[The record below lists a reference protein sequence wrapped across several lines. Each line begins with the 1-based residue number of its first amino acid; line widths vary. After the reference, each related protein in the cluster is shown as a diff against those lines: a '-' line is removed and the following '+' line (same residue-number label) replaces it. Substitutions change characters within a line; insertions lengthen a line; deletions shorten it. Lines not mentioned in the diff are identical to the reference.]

1 MNVIHRKKKT
11 MEVAVTAASGKL
23 GSAIVRQLAQQVG
36 SEHIV
41 GTARTPSKAEHLGI
55 SVKKGDYNSKSDFIE
70 ALQGIDVVM
79 IVSGMDAP
87 EKRIGQHRNIIE
99 AAKEVGVRKIVY
111 SSIIGRDG
119 NSSFDAI
126 VGSNRQTERDV
137 RESGLQWSI
146 GRNGLY
152 IEPDVEY
159 IDKYRLEGRV
169 ANCAGEGLC
178 SYTTR
183 SELAYAYAR
192 MILKDDRNGQ
202 VYNLTGDPLTQQQL
216 TSYLNSTFGSHLVY
230 EEMSPEAYLALQKE
244 INGEFLG
251 TIIAGIYT
259 KIRNGEFDVPSQF
272 PPAAGRAH
280 QTWEEYFNS
289 L

>member
-1 MNVIHRKKKT
+1 

-23 GSAIVRQLAQQVG
+23 GSAIVRQLALQIG

-41 GTARTPSKAEHLGI
+41 GIARTPSKAEHLGI
-55 SVKKGDYNSKSDFIE
+55 SIKKGDYNSKTDFIE
-70 ALQGIDVVM
+70 ALRGIDVVM

-87 EKRIGQHRNIIE
+87 EKRIGQHRNIIQAASE
-99 AAKEVGVRKIVY
+99 AGVRKIVY
-111 SSIIGRDG
+111 SSIIGREG

-137 RESGLQWSI
+137 RECGLQWSI

-152 IEPDVEY
+152 MEPDVEY
-159 IDKYRLEGRV
+159 IDTYREEGRV
-169 ANCAGEGLC
+169 ANCAGKGLC

-216 TSYLNSTFGSHLVY
+216 TSYLNSTFGSNLAY
-230 EEMSPEAYLALQKE
+230 EEMTPEAYLALQKE
-244 INGEFLG
+244 TNGEFLG
-251 TIIAGIYT
+251 AIIAGIYA

-272 PPAAGRAH
+272 LAAAGRAH

-289 L
+289 LK